1 MHKKLQKLAID
12 GYPLRPVETLYQRA
26 ARNLITHLKKQ
37 VEMTSL
43 ELEGNFLHALIQM
56 ECLALT

>member
-1 MHKKLQKLAID
+1 MD
-12 GYPLRPVETLYQRA
+12 GYPLRPVETLYKRA

-37 VEMTSL
+37 VEMTSP